1 MNVFFTKLKEKQSKA
16 KSEKAYTNL
25 KNRLRYSTG
34 RIKTASL
41 CVNTDKGY
49 EELIRRLTEEGYECS
64 IDGDKKNGWFIT
76 VKGE

>member
-1 MNVFFTKLKEKQSKA
+1 MLFTKLKEKRNKV

-34 RIKTASL
+34 KIKTASL

-49 EELIRRLTEEGYECS
+49 EELIKRFTEEGYECS
-64 IDGDKKNGWFIT
+64 IEGDKKNGWFIT

>member
-1 MNVFFTKLKEKQSKA
+1 MLFTKLKEKRNKV
-16 KSEKAYTNL
+16 KSEKAYINL

-34 RIKTASL
+34 KIKTASL

-49 EELIRRLTEEGYECS
+49 EELIKRFTEEGYECS
-64 IDGDKKNGWFIT
+64 IEGDKKNGWFIT